1 MTQTDG
7 DVNSI
12 EIKLT
17 FRYIFCDCKINSHQ
31 HNQYILQNKKVQL
44 VAKKKTGN
52 ENFPNVK
59 LVSPFVN

>member
-44 VAKKKTGN
+44 VAKKKR
-52 ENFPNVK
+52 EMKIF
-59 LVSPFVN
+59 LM